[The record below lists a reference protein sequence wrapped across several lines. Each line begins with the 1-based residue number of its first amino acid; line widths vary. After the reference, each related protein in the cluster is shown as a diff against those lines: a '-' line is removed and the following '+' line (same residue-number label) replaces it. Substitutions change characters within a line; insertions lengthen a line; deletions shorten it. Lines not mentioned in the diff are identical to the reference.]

1 VVKYWIGRGALKS
14 PERREIDNRIIRD
27 ASALVGTARKYTDS
41 SKMGL
46 GGEVRAKE
54 GRDEKGGGERKR
66 DILSISERVCGPSSR
81 SEGECSG
88 VDASASAINTSL
100 T

>member
-1 VVKYWIGRGALKS
+1 MSRNRFPTDTGCVCT
-14 PERREIDNRIIRD
+14 RRNREEGHLC
-27 ASALVGTARKYTDS
+27 AQEWGSE
-41 SKMGL
+41 
-46 GGEVRAKE
+46 GEDKRA

-88 VDASASAINTSL
+88 VDASASAVNISVDL
-100 T
+100 